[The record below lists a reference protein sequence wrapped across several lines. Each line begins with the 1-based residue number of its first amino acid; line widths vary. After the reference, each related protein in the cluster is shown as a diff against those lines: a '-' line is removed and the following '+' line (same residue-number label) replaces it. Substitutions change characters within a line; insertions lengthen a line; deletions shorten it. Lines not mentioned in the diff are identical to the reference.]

1 MTPKTLEDDL
11 VEVVAT
17 LVIEVAL
24 HQRRMRRAIRLGTLG
39 LLLIAAA
46 FAGAVYL
53 AVDTRTVVS
62 RSPCANLRAPSCFRR
77 LVTHASPRTLAILKR
92 RLAAQ
97 ERRARQREQRRL
109 NRRRDSGPIIR
120 PSLVPRASLG
130 APASTTTTAPP
141 PARTPQRQRKRKRA
155 TATTPAGPL
164 PASSPAATSTTTPP
178 PPRPIVD
185 VVAPTVTTPAGT
197 VTTPS
202 VCARP
207 VGGIGC

>member
-11 VEVVAT
+11 VEVVST

-24 HQRRMRRAIRLGTLG
+24 HQRRMRRAIRLGVLG
-39 LLLIAAA
+39 LVLIAAA

-77 LVTHASPRTLAILKR
+77 LVTNASPRTLAILKR

-109 NRRRDSGPIIR
+109 NRRRDSGPVIR
-120 PSLVPRASLG
+120 PSLPPRAG
-130 APASTTTTAPP
+130 HATTPASTTAPSP
-141 PARTPQRQRKRKRA
+141 GRSPQQRQRKRKRA
-155 TATTPAGPL
+155 TTPGGPMA
-164 PASSPAATSTTTPP
+164 ASSPASTSTTTPS
-178 PPRPIVD
+178 PRPIVD